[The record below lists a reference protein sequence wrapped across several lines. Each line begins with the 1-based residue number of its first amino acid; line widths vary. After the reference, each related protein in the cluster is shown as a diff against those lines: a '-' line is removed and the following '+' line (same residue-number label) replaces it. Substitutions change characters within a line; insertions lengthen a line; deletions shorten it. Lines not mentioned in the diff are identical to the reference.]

1 MSVRNLKELGVS
13 LQKIITRLLENDE
26 LIKLLYYADQDP
38 LSQPALDEKQKR
50 TEVFQKLIKIVPEA
64 GPFKDTKSV
73 LYVYVSQGIKYGANS
88 EFRNIQIVIDSL
100 VPLTTWMIKDSNLRP
115 FAILGEIQKS
125 LDGKTINQIG
135 KLESGDFSLVDLT
148 EENSVYRISFTLTQ
162 YD

>member
-1 MSVRNLKELGVS
+1 
-13 LQKIITRLLENDE
+13 
-26 LIKLLYYADQDP
+26 
-38 LSQPALDEKQKR
+38 
-50 TEVFQKLIKIVPEA
+50 LIKIVPEA

-73 LYVYVSQGIKYGANS
+73 LYVYVSQGTKYGANS